1 MNNSFLDRSMD
12 TLNFNNPEFLEPHL
26 KGTRVPGKIK
36 EDNHLERIFD
46 NSTIN
51 PHFTGQNTRDMK
63 ISFRP
68 ETSFDLETKIPQ
80 QKFSSNYTS
89 VENKSLSQ
97 RPQQHQRPQ
106 QRQRQRQ
113 RQQQQTKDTTCQYC
127 ESYRKKTTTYETMIA
142 GFQRKISEL
151 TNKLARSNEDSKKDS
166 LSTTEIRREL
176 DKINNSLKQ
185 KQRECEILENKISS
199 IQLDQKEKDQSR
211 IEAEIKKGND
221 KYYKMVKQY
230 ETVIG
235 ELRKEIIEFHDNK
248 LIKQDSRNPM
258 IDKLLPI
265 LSSKLN
271 KSVTEIEA
279 KLVDYSFPETLT
291 SEELKKILDLYK

>member
-12 TLNFNNPEFLEPHL
+12 TLNFNNPEFLNPHL
-26 KGTRVPGKIK
+26 KGTRAPGKIK

-51 PHFTGQNTRDMK
+51 PHFAGQNTRDMK

-68 ETSFDLETKIPQ
+68 ETSFDLEKKNTP
-80 QKFSSNYTS
+80 QKFSSNYAS
-89 VENKSLSQ
+89 FENKAQ
-97 RPQQHQRPQ
+97 KQQQQQHQQ
-106 QRQRQRQ
+106 QHQQ
-113 RQQQQTKDTTCQYC
+113 QQQQTKDSTCQYC

-151 TNKLARSNEDSKKDS
+151 TSKLARSNEDSKKDS

-185 KQRECEILENKISS
+185 KQRECEILEKKISS
-199 IQLDQKEKDQSR
+199 IQLDKKEKDQSR

-221 KYYKMVKQY
+221 KYYKMVQQY

-235 ELRKEIIEFHDNK
+235 ELRKEIIEFHDKK
-248 LIKQDSRNPM
+248 LIKQDSRNLM

-271 KSVTEIEA
+271 KPVAEIEA
-279 KLVDYSFPETLT
+279 KLVDYSFPKTLT

>member
-1 MNNSFLDRSMD
+1 
-12 TLNFNNPEFLEPHL
+12 
-26 KGTRVPGKIK
+26 
-36 EDNHLERIFD
+36 
-46 NSTIN
+46 
-51 PHFTGQNTRDMK
+51 
-63 ISFRP
+63 
-68 ETSFDLETKIPQ
+68 
-80 QKFSSNYTS
+80 
-89 VENKSLSQ
+89 
-97 RPQQHQRPQ
+97 
-106 QRQRQRQ
+106 
-113 RQQQQTKDTTCQYC
+113 
-127 ESYRKKTTTYETMIA
+127 MIA

-151 TNKLARSNEDSKKDS
+151 TSKLARSNEDSKKDS

-185 KQRECEILENKISS
+185 KQRECEILEKKISS

-221 KYYKMVKQY
+221 KYYKMVQQY

-235 ELRKEIIEFHDNK
+235 ELRKEIIEFHDKK

-271 KSVTEIEA
+271 KPLPEIEA
-279 KLVDYSFPETLT
+279 KLVDYSFPKTLT